1 MYRSHVVGKANPTAH
16 GVPPSERAAT
26 IFAALIGVA
35 AVALLVLTF
44 VVSGFSFEPE
54 TIIPSLLFSLLAAA
68 YIAWFFFGRRVRS
81 GAYTEPDA
89 MTARVALLVGAEVD
103 NITVLNPL
111 GEILVGGHAFGLV
124 LAGVAAAPGTE
135 AMSGSPSPTKRSD
148 GSDER
153 QQGLRSDAPA
163 DQRNR
168 HRFVDRFAKV
178 HPADRDGLY
187 AWLAALQ
194 SQSNSRD
201 DHTYRVKADNG
212 SWTELLVTGVNLDE
226 DPTVGGLVLVS
237 RTFDEVVSEN
247 EEIGIH
253 ALAHDVL
260 TGLPNRRWL
269 LSELERLVP
278 AAAAADKTTGILF
291 LDLDRFKV
299 VNDSLGSEYGDAL
312 LNVVARQIRQSV
324 RPKDIVA
331 RVGADEFVV
340 LCCDLDMPDEAEGLG
355 HRLLRVLAEPIPVLD
370 RPITTSV
377 SIGLAFADGS
387 QAPETVLRDADIAM
401 VRAKEA
407 GGGRMEVFDDVLRQR
422 VTKRLNTE
430 QELRRALR
438 NDELHLLFQPIVSLT
453 DGLVAAEALVRW
465 NHPTRGLL
473 GPGEFID
480 VADETGLILGLG
492 DWVLAEGCRTLRRW
506 QDEMGDRAPNLT
518 VNLSMR
524 QIVEPSFVSRVRL
537 HLAESAIE
545 PSHLILEVTE
555 DSLVN
560 ELDRCVPVLSE
571 LAALGLGIAID
582 DFGTGLSSL
591 SYVKRLPMARTLKID
606 RSFVTDIH
614 EYRTDH
620 AIVQAVLV
628 MAERLGIRVVAEGVE
643 TKDQLSALVELG
655 CKFLQGYFFSPP
667 LEADAILTFDPE
679 LVRIHGRTLGV
690 GGMTGE
696 PERHLP

>member
-1 MYRSHVVGKANPTAH
+1 MVDHSTQSQRQLIRLR
-16 GVPPSERAAT
+16 ERVAT
-26 IFAALIGVA
+26 IDGWSLLFGIGVLLVA
-35 AVALLVLTF
+35 GSLLTMSARQNGLGANGLLHLTAILFGIALVSISFWCRNRSSTRSLRSNRKTDLDTLSAKVALLAGSQEASV
-44 VVSGFSFEPE
+44 
-54 TIIPSLLFSLLAAA
+54 
-68 YIAWFFFGRRVRS
+68 
-81 GAYTEPDA
+81 
-89 MTARVALLVGAEVD
+89 
-103 NITVLNPL
+103 TVLGP
-111 GEILVGGHAFGLV
+111 GGDVLVGGHAFGL
-124 LAGVAAAPGTE
+124 LARAVDDGPGSHAPI
-135 AMSGSPSPTKRSD
+135 A
-148 GSDER
+148 
-153 QQGLRSDAPA
+153 
-163 DQRNR
+163 
-168 HRFVDRFAKV
+168 DRFAHV
-178 HPADRDGLY
+178 HPADRESLY
-187 AWLAALQ
+187 AWLAGLQ
-194 SQSNSRD
+194 SKENSREE
-201 DHTYRVKADNG
+201 HTYRVRGDAG
-212 SWTELLVTGVNLDE
+212 SWTELLVTGVNLCA
-226 DPTVGGLVLVS
+226 DPTVGGIVLIS
-237 RTFDEVVSEN
+237 RTFSDVV
-247 EEIGIH
+247 GGGDGVVPH
-253 ALAHDVL
+253 HTLAQDVL

-269 LSELERLVP
+269 LAELEQCVP
-278 AAAAADKTTGILF
+278 QAAKAGKTTGVLF

-312 LNVVARQIRQSV
+312 LTVVARQIAQAV

-340 LCCDLDMPDEAEGLG
+340 LCRDLDMPDEAEGLG

-377 SIGLAFADGS
+377 SIGLAFAGDTAAS
-387 QAPETVLRDADIAM
+387 ETVLRDADIAM

-407 GGGRMEVFDDVLRQR
+407 GGGRIEVFDDVLRQR

-438 NDELHLLFQPIVSLT
+438 NNELRLLYQPIVSLSE
-453 DGLVAAEALVRW
+453 GMVAAEALVRW
-465 NHPTRGLL
+465 HHPTRGVL

-492 DWVLAEGCRTLRRW
+492 DWVLAEGCRTLRSWR
-506 QDEMGDRAPNLT
+506 DALGDAAPNLT

-524 QIVEPSFVSRVRL
+524 QIIEPSFVSRVRL
-537 HLAESAIE
+537 HLVESGID
-545 PSHLILEVTE
+545 PSNLIMEITE

-643 TKDQLSALVELG
+643 TQDQLSALVELG
-655 CKFLQGYFFSPP
+655 CKYLQGYFFSPP
-667 LEADAILTFDPE
+667 LESAAILEFDPE
-679 LVRIHGRTLGV
+679 TVRVHGVALGV
-690 GGMTGE
+690 IPG
-696 PERHLP
+696 